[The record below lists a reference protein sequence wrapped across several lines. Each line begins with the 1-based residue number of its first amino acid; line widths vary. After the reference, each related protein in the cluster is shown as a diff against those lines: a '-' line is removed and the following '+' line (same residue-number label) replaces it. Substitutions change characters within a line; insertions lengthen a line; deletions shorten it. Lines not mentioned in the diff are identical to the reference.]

1 MPIVNYRSNRR
12 KFMNNFTVIAEI
24 GCTHIGSLDRAKKLA
39 KLAKISGADVV
50 KTQKRNPKEST
61 NPELWNI
68 PHPNEMYSYGKTYLE
83 HRENVELPIEDHYK
97 LKKYC
102 NNIDIIYSTSIWDMT
117 SAREIV
123 RLNPKIIKIPSACN
137 DRTDIM
143 KYLFSNYDGEI
154 HISTGMLTAKERNE
168 LYGFLVTEYLRNRQL
183 DASKIIIYHCT
194 SGYPVPF
201 SQLYLKEIIDLD
213 MGFFPVGFSNHGYGI
228 AMEPVAYALG
238 ARYFERH
245 FIDDRMFP
253 HTDASC
259 SLEPQ
264 GMSKLVRDLKAVSQA
279 LQLQPKKLDKIEQDQ
294 KDKLRSA

>member
-1 MPIVNYRSNRR
+1 
-12 KFMNNFTVIAEI
+12 MNNFTVIAEM
-24 GCTHIGSLDRAKKLA
+24 GCCHIGKLDRAKELA
-39 KLAKISGADVV
+39 RLAKICGADVI

-61 NPELWNI
+61 KKELWDK
-68 PHPNEMYSYGKTYLE
+68 PHPNEMYAYGKTYLE

-97 LKKYC
+97 LKEYC
-102 NNIDIIYSTSIWDMT
+102 DEIGITYSTSIWDMT

-123 RLNPKIIKIPSACN
+123 ELNPKLVKIPSACN
-137 DRTDIM
+137 QNYELLT
-143 KYLFSNYDGEI
+143 YLFDNYNGEI
-154 HISTGMLTAKERNE
+154 HISTGMLTKQERVNFGNWLTAE
-168 LYGFLVTEYLRNRQL
+168 YIRERGLDKNRLV
-183 DASKIIIYHCT
+183 IYHCT

-201 SQLYLKEIIDLD
+201 DKLYLNNIKILSS
-213 MGFFPVGFSNHGYGI
+213 GNFPTGFSNHGYGI

-264 GMSKLVRDLKAVSQA
+264 GLSKLVRDLKAVSQA
-279 LQLQPKKLDKIEQDQ
+279 LQTKPEELDDIEMVQRL
-294 KDKLRSA
+294 KLRPS